1 MDWTFGCMALTNS
14 EIDELFDAVPIGTT
28 IEIKP

>member
-1 MDWTFGCMALTNS
+1 MDWTFGCMALTNA
-14 EIDELFDAVPIGTT
+14 EIDELFDAVPIGAA